1 METEQSSS
9 CLTFSWL
16 PISFL
21 SCFYLCLKS
30 KPQPRF
36 SYNINEVSKQPRK
49 CVVKIEFLW
58 GVFTAKNQH
67 YYEQFSFSFFLE
79 EKLFLL
85 SEALWDTGLSSK
97 PWKLI
102 KEKKK
107 RKKEKSNYFYQNFDT
122 QRGKVRF
129 EANLNEKLSRED
141 QTDRRCFVVLFRL
154 GVGLELWFFYR
165 VGLLYWT
172 ISSELFWAGS
182 SAYHFLKPKPNCR
195 RLNAVTIIISSERKS
210 DGK

>member
-141 QTDRRCFVVLFRL
+141 QTRSSVLRRAVQTRSWLGTLVLLQGRIAILDYKLRIIL
-154 GVGLELWFFYR
+154 GWIFCLSFFK
-165 VGLLYWT
+165 
-172 ISSELFWAGS
+172 AQ
-182 SAYHFLKPKPNCR
+182 A
-195 RLNAVTIIISSERKS
+195 
-210 DGK
+210 